1 MENVIYV
8 ILLSLFFGPFI
19 FTFISKIIYR
29 SQKFKKFPVN
39 KIDLIGDTIFIPMLN
54 GSLAY
59 YSIFYLISKN
69 SGYLWFAI
77 FFTLLLSITWG
88 YNRKN
93 YSSLNDWSRPY
104 LGKFN
109 FGGWYHFSFFLVQ
122 AFLSFL
128 GMIYLGDK
136 IIIWL
141 AIAGYLFT
149 VLYTYFYD

>member
-1 MENVIYV
+1 MERIIYAV
-8 ILLSLFFGPFI
+8 LLSLFFGPFLFNFLSNI
-19 FTFISKIIYR
+19 VYKK
-29 SQKFKKFPVN
+29 QKFKKFPVN
-39 KIDLIGDTIFIPMLN
+39 KIDLIGDTIFITMLN
-54 GSLAY
+54 GTLIY
-59 YSIFYLISKN
+59 YDIFEQISFN
-69 SGYLWFAI
+69 TGYLWFVI
-77 FFTLLLSITWG
+77 FFAILISVTWG

-136 IIIWL
+136 IIMWWVIV
-141 AIAGYLFT
+141 GYLFT